1 MKETMLTKVGRYQF
15 VAEPFHCDFSGRLL
29 MTHLGNQLLNA
40 ADFHSNDRGF
50 GVKYLNTINR
60 SWVLSRLAVEMTEMP
75 KIYDK
80 FYVETWCDGARHT
93 FTSRNFAITAEDG
106 RPFGF
111 GKSIWAM
118 IDTQTRE
125 PADVFSVNDG
135 LIVDYVETAK
145 ECPVAK
151 PNRVTVNGDAPLVR
165 TIGTYYNDVD
175 LNGHINSMKYV
186 EHLLDLFDL
195 EWYRSHRLK
204 RFDIAYVAES
214 HQGDDLC
221 LYSQDEGNGS
231 FAVKVMK
238 KNADVPDG
246 VEACRC
252 LLTFVDEQED

>member
-1 MKETMLTKVGRYQF
+1 
-15 VAEPFHCDFSGRLL
+15 
-29 MTHLGNQLLNA
+29 
-40 ADFHSNDRGF
+40 
-50 GVKYLNTINR
+50 
-60 SWVLSRLAVEMTEMP
+60 
-75 KIYDK
+75 
-80 FYVETWCDGARHT
+80 
-93 FTSRNFAITAEDG
+93 
-106 RPFGF
+106 
-111 GKSIWAM
+111 M

-145 ECPVAK
+145 ECPIAK